1 MSGIQISYIKQDKID
16 LAEQLLK
23 RKLTCDEKDSM
34 YDQVVVHN
42 QCAADRLVE
51 HFRLTGHIAFIDN
64 R

>member
-1 MSGIQISYIKQDKID
+1 MSGITISYIAQSKLD

-23 RKLTCDEKDSM
+23 RKLTCEEKDNM
-34 YDQVVVHN
+34 YDQVVVHD
-42 QCAADRLVE
+42 QRAADRLVE